1 MGWRWGGGEKEGEGE
16 GERADWI
23 GGLCG
28 GRGGSFW
35 FVAKA
40 EGPYNTAHLTKKPE
54 GVGEEG
60 KWPLC
65 AGKEKLM
72 PPKGSAK
79 RRRGKKNGAKQ
90 KAKGKLLTAGAG
102 FFTCWGWGRDWRDFL
117 ALKRLSKDV

>member
-1 MGWRWGGGEKEGEGE
+1 M
-16 GERADWI
+16 ADFVW
-23 GGLCG
+23 
-28 GRGGSFW
+28 RGGSFW

-40 EGPYNTAHLTKKPE
+40 AEGPYNAAHLTKKPE

-72 PPKGSAK
+72 PPKESAK
-79 RRRGKKNGAKQ
+79 KNRGKKNGAKQ

-102 FFTCWGWGRDWRDFL
+102 FFTCCWGGRRDWRDFL
-117 ALKRLSKDV
+117 ALKRLLKDV